1 PENPE
6 VRKAL
11 DLYIRDG
18 GIVLMSA
25 QTIYGPVH
33 LDVYSKGREQQEM
46 GIIGHGSV
54 GPPETSL
61 VKLHYLLS
69 RFRDEYSKIKTIWPT
84 SLCGE
89 IIDI

>member
-1 PENPE
+1 
-6 VRKAL
+6 
-11 DLYIRDG
+11 
-18 GIVLMSA
+18 MST

-33 LDVYSKGREQQEM
+33 LDVYSKGREQQGM

-54 GPPETSL
+54 GPPESSL

-69 RFRDEYSKIKTIWPT
+69 RFRDEYSKIKTIWST

-89 IIDI
+89 IIDIQ